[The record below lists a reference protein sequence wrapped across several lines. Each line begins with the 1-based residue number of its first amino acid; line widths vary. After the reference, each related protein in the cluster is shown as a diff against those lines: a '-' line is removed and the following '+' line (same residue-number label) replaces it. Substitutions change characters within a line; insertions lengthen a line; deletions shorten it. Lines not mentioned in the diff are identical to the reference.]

1 MAVKI
6 KRIELAMPARMG
18 YVNCYLLEA
27 DGGFVLV
34 DTGGSN
40 NRKALMQKLVSAGC
54 KPGLLKL
61 IVLTYGD
68 FDHSGN
74 AAYLRSVFG
83 TQIAMHAGDASMGEA
98 GDMFLNR
105 KKPNFI
111 IRVLIPLFTGF
122 GKSERFSPDVMLQD
136 GDALAGYGIEAR
148 VLSIPGHS
156 KGSIGILTSGN
167 DFICGDLLENTKK
180 PALNSLIDDLE
191 TAQASVQKLQT
202 LGIGKVYPGHG
213 EPFQLD
219 RIMISMIQKIP
230 VHYR

>member
-1 MAVKI
+1 M
-6 KRIELAMPARMG
+6 E
-18 YVNCYLLEA
+18 N
-27 DGGFVLV
+27 
-34 DTGGSN
+34 
-40 NRKALMQKLVSAGC
+40 AGC

-61 IVLTYGD
+61 IVLTHGD

-74 AAYLRSVFG
+74 AAYLRTAFNTPIG
-83 TQIAMHAGDASMGEA
+83 MHAGDAGMGES

-105 KKPNFI
+105 KKPNFF

-136 GDALAGYGIEAR
+136 GDDLAGYGVEAR

-191 TAQASVQKLQT
+191 TAQASVQKLHT
-202 LGIGKVYPGHG
+202 LGIGTVYPGHG
-213 EPFQLD
+213 GSFPMD
-219 RIMISMIQKIP
+219 RIVNQ
-230 VHYR
+230 